1 MFTHSGPSS
10 GNVGWLISPDPN
22 YEFNKRLRR
31 AFESE
36 LIVPY
41 RKEMESSSVEN
52 SKTTDPAALQKQL
65 ELGEHIKK
73 GESYVGPSTLSSSV
87 YLKSNVSWS
96 VRGPRLDITEEVQ
109 TSKEVLPRQWG
120 SKMICPMSVSF
131 FASIHFSPSI
141 SGPTLPPLCRP
152 VAPTNVFLF
161 PLRSFPQFLW
171 YSLIHICVKLM

>member
-1 MFTHSGPSS
+1 M
-10 GNVGWLISPDPN
+10 NSPDPN

-73 GESYVGPSTLSSSV
+73 GESYVGPST
-87 YLKSNVSWS
+87 
-96 VRGPRLDITEEVQ
+96 
-109 TSKEVLPRQWG
+109 
-120 SKMICPMSVSF
+120 
-131 FASIHFSPSI
+131 
-141 SGPTLPPLCRP
+141 
-152 VAPTNVFLF
+152 F
-161 PLRSFPQFLW
+161 P
-171 YSLIHICVKLM
+171 

>member
-10 GNVGWLISPDPN
+10 GDVGWLISPDPN

-73 GESYVGPSTLSSSV
+73 G
-87 YLKSNVSWS
+87 
-96 VRGPRLDITEEVQ
+96 
-109 TSKEVLPRQWG
+109 
-120 SKMICPMSVSF
+120 
-131 FASIHFSPSI
+131 
-141 SGPTLPPLCRP
+141 
-152 VAPTNVFLF
+152 
-161 PLRSFPQFLW
+161 
-171 YSLIHICVKLM
+171 